1 MNGARCDK
9 GVGDRSG
16 SALVLVLVVTVVLS
30 TLALSV
36 GGIVRA
42 RIGAMDTQQRLL
54 KARRDVVN
62 IAHVALAVVAVDTN
76 GWDAVGER
84 WSGLPEEGVRGK
96 PMRVKLFPPG
106 DEEGSG
112 SIIALR
118 DEQSRLCVNT
128 MDEAMLSALF
138 EQHAGLRGRELRR
151 AVDGVLDWVDED
163 DERSEYGAEA
173 KDYDRTQAPVSCANS
188 PFVCL
193 EELLLVAGVTDEC
206 YQQVKGLLT
215 VHGDGR
221 VNLNTAPLEV
231 LLVVAMATTRDRGA
245 VEGAL
250 GRVVDARESGA
261 IFERMAPE
269 AIGGVLA
276 QYGLFSSE
284 EAVALSGMAGSLC
297 VESDL
302 FRGVAVSE
310 RGSPGR
316 AVRYWA
322 EFVVSRSEGG
332 FVEWLE
338 GAGVPAW

>member
-9 GVGDRSG
+9 GVGERSG

-76 GWDAVGER
+76 GWDSVGER
-84 WSGLPEEGVRGK
+84 WSGLPEEGARGR
-96 PMRVKLFPPG
+96 PMRAQVLPPEG
-106 DEEGSG
+106 EEGSG

-163 DERSEYGAEA
+163 DERREYGAEA

-206 YQQVKGLLT
+206 Y
-215 VHGDGR
+215 R
-221 VNLNTAPLEV
+221 
-231 LLVVAMATTRDRGA
+231 R
-245 VEGAL
+245 
-250 GRVVDARESGA
+250 
-261 IFERMAPE
+261 F
-269 AIGGVLA
+269 
-276 QYGLFSSE
+276 F
-284 EAVALSGMAGSLC
+284 
-297 VESDL
+297 
-302 FRGVAVSE
+302 
-310 RGSPGR
+310 
-316 AVRYWA
+316 
-322 EFVVSRSEGG
+322 
-332 FVEWLE
+332 
-338 GAGVPAW
+338 